1 MTSPYPQD
9 PQSAFQEFPKGQK
22 VHYLDFTSA
31 EVKISPTG
39 PFPCTIDYFNDGS
52 LYLIDAQGHSP
63 GHLAALVRTGPNQF
77 VLLAGDCCHNRLCYN
92 PGERLVSRENHYDI
106 DAARKTVKHLQVMH
120 QSDNVVVLLA
130 HEKERLDEMPLFPQ
144 KLNGWAAEEM
154 KRKKVKQE
162 RAE

>member
-1 MTSPYPQD
+1 
-9 PQSAFQEFPKGQK
+9 
-22 VHYLDFTSA
+22 
-31 EVKISPTG
+31 
-39 PFPCTIDYFNDGS
+39 
-52 LYLIDAQGHSP
+52 
-63 GHLAALVRTGPNQF
+63 
-77 VLLAGDCCHNRLCYN
+77 
-92 PGERLVSRENHYDI
+92 
-106 DAARKTVKHLQVMH
+106 MH